1 MDKLRVL
8 FLITDFGKG
17 GAERY
22 LIDLCQALI
31 KKEDIEFKIGV
42 LYDNNQYED
51 ETKYF
56 DIVNLHYS
64 TFSFFKKN
72 KNQSYI
78 DLVESF
84 KPHVIHTHRFLA
96 EFLSAMYVKPTI
108 KYICHG
114 HDNMEQFN
122 NFSFNFIFN
131 KKLLIQ
137 WLEKQYI
144 FIKKYRKVQPYF
156 IANSKHTF
164 NYYNRVLTQKLRKNV
179 LLVYY
184 GFNFKKFKKE
194 NKHGLHY
201 PIRLI
206 NVGSFQKKKNQRFL
220 VQVANELKKRNIAFK
235 LSLIGAGEYFN
246 QVQELVK
253 SNELIEFV
261 EMPGIIHNLDRVY
274 SEFDI
279 YVHSATYEPFGLVFL
294 EAMASG
300 LPVITLDGKGNKDII
315 ENGKNGFLITEPNP
329 IIFVDKIEFFLQN
342 PHLYAQMSDYCI
354 QFASKFEMNNHIE
367 EMIQLYKSK

>member
-8 FLITDFGKG
+8 FIITDLGKG

-22 LIDLCQALI
+22 LVDLCHALLI
-31 KKEDIEFKIGV
+31 RDDITFKIGV
-42 LYDNNQYED
+42 LYDNNQYTE
-51 ETKYF
+51 ETLNF
-56 DIVNLHYS
+56 DIIPLHYS

-78 DLVESF
+78 DLIQTF

-96 EFLSAMYVKPTI
+96 EFLSATYVNPAI

-122 NFSFNFIFN
+122 NFSFNFIFS

-137 WLEKQYI
+137 WVEKQYI
-144 FIKKYRKVQPYF
+144 FFKKYRKVKPFF
-156 IANSKHTF
+156 IANSKHTY
-164 NYYNRVLTQKLRKNV
+164 NYYHLVLTMPLRKN
-179 LLVYY
+179 LQLIYY
-184 GFNFKKFKKE
+184 GFNYQKFKKE
-194 NKHGLHY
+194 IKEVLNT

-220 VQVANELKKRNIAFK
+220 VDVALELKKRNLPFK
-235 LSLIGAGEYFN
+235 LCLIGAGEYYN
-246 QVQELVK
+246 EVQELAK
-253 SNELIEFV
+253 AYQLNDSI
-261 EMPGIIHNLDRVY
+261 EMPGIKHQMDRIY
-274 SEFDI
+274 PEYDI

-315 ENGKNGFLITEPNP
+315 EQEKNGFLITEANP
-329 IIFVDKIEFFLQN
+329 VLFADKIEYLIKN
-342 PHLYAQMSDYCI
+342 PNVYAQMSEYCI
-354 QFASKFEMNNHIE
+354 QFASKYDMKNHVEQI
-367 EMIQLYKSK
+367 IQLYKQS

>member
-8 FLITDFGKG
+8 FIITDLGKG

-22 LIDLCQALI
+22 LVDLCHALR
-31 KKEDIEFKIGV
+31 KRDDITFKIGV
-42 LYDNNQYED
+42 LYDNNQYID
-51 ETKYF
+51 ETLNF
-56 DIVNLHYS
+56 DIIHLHYS

-72 KNQSYI
+72 KNQTYI
-78 DLVESF
+78 DLIETF

-96 EFLSAMYVKPTI
+96 EFLSATYVNPAI

-122 NFSFNFIFN
+122 NFSFKFIFS

-144 FIKKYRKVQPYF
+144 FFKKYRKAKPFF
-156 IANSKHTF
+156 IANSTHTYD
-164 NYYNRVLTQKLRKNV
+164 YYHRVLSRRLRKNV
-179 LLVYY
+179 LLIYY
-184 GFNFKKFKKE
+184 GFNFQKFKK
-194 NKHGLHY
+194 NKKEVLHTSV
-201 PIRLI
+201 RLI

-220 VQVANELKKRNIAFK
+220 IDVALELKKRNLSFK

-246 QVQELVK
+246 EVQKLAK
-253 SNELIEFV
+253 AYQLDDSI
-261 EMPGIIHNLDRVY
+261 EMPGIKHHMDTIY
-274 SEFDI
+274 PEYDI

-294 EAMASG
+294 EAMATG

-315 ENGKNGFLITEPNP
+315 EEEKNGFLIKEANP
-329 IIFVDKIEFFLQN
+329 VLFADKIEHLIKN
-342 PHLYAQMSDYCI
+342 PDIYAQMSEYCI
-354 QFASKFEMNNHIE
+354 QYASKYDVKNHVEQI
-367 EMIQLYKSK
+367 IQLYKQS